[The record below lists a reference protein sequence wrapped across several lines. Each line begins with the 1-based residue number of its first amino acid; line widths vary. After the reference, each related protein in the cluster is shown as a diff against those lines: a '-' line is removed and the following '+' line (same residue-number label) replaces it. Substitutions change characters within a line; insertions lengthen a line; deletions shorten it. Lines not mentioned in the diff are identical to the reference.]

1 MPLVAILKIS
11 GGVIVIDVLKKSIVI
26 ISMLVMSLFFAFSVH
41 AADSATIRS
50 VQQALT
56 DAGYNCGPI
65 DGIAGPKTAAGI
77 KAYQSDKGFEVSGE
91 ISDELV
97 EALGITEADLAGTG
111 AADTDDC
118 YGLLIIGSDR
128 RDRTWNGNADA
139 IILATINKKTETIYF
154 SSFMRDTYAN
164 IPGYGVHKINHAYA
178 VGGGELLA
186 QTIRDNFGL
195 KVDNYVGADWA
206 EAAAI
211 IDLFGGVEIE
221 IKDYELGNL
230 KTCINGVCKMVGVN
244 AADYYITSAG
254 LQHLNGVQA
263 VSYCRIRKVGNG
275 DYERT
280 ERQRSVLTYLLS
292 NLSLTDAAAVTQRLS
307 GVLAN
312 SKNDFS
318 AADIVA
324 LAGLYSTVKNYTVET
339 NRVPFEGLMGTQG
352 EMLVP
357 SQPATNEKLKTEIY
371 G

>member
-1 MPLVAILKIS
+1 MKKLFWWCSIAVLLLLVTCCA
-11 GGVIVIDVLKKSIVI
+11 
-26 ISMLVMSLFFAFSVH
+26 AFPVH

-77 KAYQSDKGFEVSGE
+77 KAYQSDKGFVANGE
-91 ISDELV
+91 ITDELV
-97 EALGITEADLAGTG
+97 ESLGITETDLAGTG

-154 SSFMRDTYAN
+154 TSFMRDTYAN

-178 VGGGELLA
+178 VGGGELLS

-195 KVDNYVGADWA
+195 KVDNYIGADWA
-206 EAAAI
+206 EAAEI
-211 IDLFGGVEIE
+211 IDLFGGVEID

-230 KTCINGVCKMVGVN
+230 KTCINGVCKMIGVS
-244 AADYYITSAG
+244 AADYYITSPG
-254 LQHLNGVQA
+254 KQHLNGVQA
-263 VSYCRIRKVGNG
+263 VSYSRIRKVGNG

-280 ERQRSVLTYLLS
+280 ERQRRVLTYLLS
-292 NLSLTDAAAVTQRLS
+292 HLSFTDVAAVTQRLN

-312 SKNDFS
+312 SKNNFA
-318 AADIVA
+318 AADVIA
-324 LAGLYSTVKNYTVET
+324 LAGLYSTVKNYAVET